1 MTCNYQIEM
10 SHVLVPAEIERVTF
24 YINTALCQSPPGI
37 SKTAK
42 AIQFIKHF
50 GLLARANRGPK
61 ANGTHHMTL
70 VLTNNSLPETEQWK
84 YRLEKN
90 MDEGINS
97 RVISSKKEKGDD
109 NFKNLGGL
117 ITSMVKAKTASDLPD
132 MLVMC
137 THAKRTDDVFEFLK
151 ILKRGN
157 VNFTRIGVHR
167 ITLTIMFDEADKNIA
182 LIVECLKQ
190 IDKLL
195 SSSSKTERFDDILRD
210 IHFITATPF
219 EDFWKSLST
228 IGLHTLKNLNTALK
242 DMDPDSVLHMSQ
254 KELMTQYRYLTDH
267 HHRKDVEYVTDN
279 PVEYAAMVLAK
290 IREEELA
297 GKREGKLLTIF
308 APGTIYVESH
318 TSMKDMFLAS
328 GITTV
333 LIMNGKNKGFY
344 SHEGIE
350 TIKSFNDR
358 NKVNGE
364 LKDTLVKWRQL
375 NPASSL
381 AITGNLNVE
390 RGITFCTSGFNFTDL
405 IVCHCHIRNLA
416 SLIQLLGRANGGKEF
431 VEIMNIWAH
440 TNVVQTANDRITIV
454 NELLS
459 RDPEEFKERDF
470 RKMSKHE
477 FMEPAMSVPI
487 VITLTPE
494 IYSSLTAS
502 AKKGRVWDEDKIIP
516 ILELSHTG
524 ITEVLK
530 GLKKY
535 QISEIKEHTYADG
548 PKKGVMTDS
557 YKKHIAD
564 YVAAASENRKFV
576 SDIKP
581 KQRHSDVFQM
591 FLDPFHNRVIVS
603 LFHGRRI
610 PTDEEE
616 NDVSEDSDSAFVIS
630 HV

>member
-1 MTCNYQIEM
+1 M
-10 SHVLVPAEIERVTF
+10 SHVLVPAETERITF
-24 YINTALCQSPPGI
+24 VINTALCQSPPKI

-42 AIQFIKHF
+42 AIQFMKHF

-84 YRLEKN
+84 HRLEKN
-90 MDEGINS
+90 FEEGINS
-97 RVISSKKEKGDD
+97 RVISSRKEKGDD
-109 NFKNLGGL
+109 NFKNLSGL

-195 SSSSKTERFDDILRD
+195 SSSSTTGRFDDILRD

-219 EDFWKSLST
+219 DRFWKMLSS
-228 IGLHTLKNLNTALK
+228 IGIHTLKNLNSALK
-242 DMDPDSVLHMSQ
+242 EMDPDSVLHMSQ
-254 KELMTQYRYLTDH
+254 KELMTQYRYLSDH
-267 HHRKDVEYVTDN
+267 HHRKDIEYITDN

-290 IREEELA
+290 IREEEHD
-297 GKREGKLLTIF
+297 GKRDGKPLTIF
-308 APGTIYVESH
+308 APGTVYIESH
-318 TSMKDMFLAS
+318 VAMKDMMLAS
-328 GITTV
+328 GISTV
-333 LIMNGKNKGFY
+333 LIMNGKNKVFY
-344 SHEGIE
+344 SHGGVES
-350 TIKSFNDR
+350 IKAFNER
-358 NKVNGE
+358 NSVKGE
-364 LKDTLVKWRQL
+364 MKDTLVKWRQL
-375 NPASSL
+375 NPTASL
-381 AITGNLNVE
+381 VITGNLNVE
-390 RGITFCTSGFNFTDL
+390 RGITFCTCGFNFTDL
-405 IVCHCHIRNLA
+405 IVSHCHIRNLE
-416 SLIQLLGRANGGKEF
+416 SLIQMLGRANGGKEF

-440 TNVVQTANDRITIV
+440 TNVVKTANDRIAIV

-477 FMEPAMSVPI
+477 FMEPAMTVPI
-487 VITLTPE
+487 VIQLTHE
-494 IYSSLTAS
+494 VYSSLAT
-502 AKKGRVWDEDKIIP
+502 AKKGRVWDENII
-516 ILELSHTG
+516 ITHLEPLRAG
-524 ITEVLK
+524 ITEALK

-557 YKKHIAD
+557 FKKHIAD
-564 YVAAASENRKFV
+564 YVSAAAENRKFV

-581 KQRHSDVFQM
+581 KQRNLNVFQM
-591 FLDPFHNRVIVS
+591 FLDPFNNRVIVS
-603 LFHGRRI
+603 LFHGGLL
-610 PTDEEE
+610 PKDEE
-616 NDVSEDSDSAFVIS
+616 DDEDFDSGRTIS